1 MLNLLAS
8 LNLLED
14 TSVRRAAIGI
24 VWPAY
29 PIFRPTFFASND
41 TKDGEQRFFNQEP
54 TTKNHRPIP
63 LPTALAEANL

>member
-54 TTKNHRPIP
+54 RTTDRYLCQ
-63 LPTALAEANL
+63 LPWPKRTSSP